1 MLTDKL
7 MDISQIYTQTCLVFP
22 HFHRNLSWWEDTYR
36 SFLARTLTTRSD
48 REHALLMAE
57 FVNTLGDGHT
67 DVSFSK
73 AIRDEAG
80 YLPFDIAYAGGK
92 YYLEGERVLQIDGRP
107 MDGWLQEI
115 SRYCYRVD
123 SYIPRLCSF
132 LPLLMKRGPHEI
144 VTTGSRRAFSLVDHF
159 PKGKKREA
167 LSFSRHGD
175 ILCIRLDDFLQD
187 RSGEIREKLEKT
199 KPRAVILDIRENIG
213 GMTLYG
219 ANVAQ
224 LFLPGVFGGCQK
236 WTRTMTGVAYAS
248 ASQIKGMSLEALR
261 KMNPDGAEEEF
272 QQAYRVGNLLEFQ
285 EYQDRWGREGTEA
298 VFPGP
303 MAVLTSRQTVSAAE
317 DFAAFFRS
325 NHRATLIGEPTCG
338 TSGTPLL
345 QKLSCGTL
353 RVCSVGYRLLDGT
366 EWLGKGIQP
375 DILIAPKEEDVCRNR
390 DVVLETAL
398 ACLK

>member
-22 HFHRNLSWWEDTYR
+22 HFCRGISWWEDTYR
-36 SFLARTLTTRSD
+36 SFLARVLTTKSD

-57 FVNTLGDGHT
+57 FVNKLGDGHT
-67 DVSFSK
+67 DISFSK
-73 AIRDEAG
+73 AVRDEAG
-80 YLPFDIAYAGGK
+80 YLPFDLGYAGGK
-92 YYLEGERVLQIDGRP
+92 YYMEGERVLEIDGRA
-107 MDGWLQEI
+107 MEVWLEEI

-123 SYIPRLCSF
+123 SYIPRLCYF
-132 LPLLMKRGPHEI
+132 LPLLMKKGPHEI
-144 VTTGSRRAFSLVDHF
+144 VTTGGKRGFAMTDQPVKKEKAGLAFSQ
-159 PKGKKREA
+159 
-167 LSFSRHGD
+167 HGN

-187 RSGEIREKLEKT
+187 RSGEIRERLEEA

-236 WTRTMTGVAYAS
+236 WTRTMTGVEYAS

-261 KMNPDGAEEEF
+261 EMNPDGAEEEF
-272 QQAYRVGNLLEFQ
+272 EQAYRVGNLMDFR
-285 EYQDRWGREGTEA
+285 EYRDQWGMEGTEA
-298 VFPGP
+298 VFYGP

-317 DFAAFFRS
+317 DFTAFFRS

-345 QKLSCGTL
+345 QRLSCGTL
-353 RVCSVGYRLLDGT
+353 RICSVGYRLLDGT
-366 EWLGKGIQP
+366 PWLGKGILP
-375 DILIAPKEEDVCRNR
+375 DILIAPEEEDVRRNR

-398 ACLK
+398 VCLK